1 MKPNEI
7 VKECEIN
14 LNRKFTRK
22 EKKYILKWIKEY
34 EFDFKTISLAFY
46 YSTNK
51 THPNFEYLNNIL
63 TDWHDRGFKT
73 RKDIE
78 LWIEWL
84 KKKYN
89 Y

>member
-1 MKPNEI
+1 MKPKEI
-7 VKECEIN
+7 IKECEIN
-14 LNRKFTRK
+14 LNRKFTMGER
-22 EKKYILKWIKEY
+22 KYILKWIKEY

-51 THPNFEYLNNIL
+51 MHPNFEYLNYIL

-73 RKDIE
+73 RKDVETSIE
-78 LWIEWL
+78 YL
-84 KKKYN
+84 KKKYI